1 MTRLSRYSTSRTCR
15 PRYQPQLLHT
25 VCGSRDAPQFGHS
38 EWGGVLSRMFADL
51 RERVAERLI
60 LRFGT
65 AMDWLLGDLEVER
78 PQGRPPGVEFFGSAV
93 ARGFVSIDTALRT
106 QARAVLAAERCGR

>member
-1 MTRLSRYSTSRTCR
+1 
-15 PRYQPQLLHT
+15 LLHT

-38 EWGGVLSRMFADL
+38 ECAGAAIRMFADL

-65 AMDWLLGDLEVER
+65 ANVR
-78 PQGRPPGVEFFGSAV
+78 S
-93 ARGFVSIDTALRT
+93 
-106 QARAVLAAERCGR
+106 

>member
-1 MTRLSRYSTSRTCR
+1 MTCR

-38 EWGGVLSRMFADL
+38 EWAEGVRRMFADL

-60 LRFGT
+60 FRFGT
-65 AMDWLLGDLEVER
+65 AIV
-78 PQGRPPGVEFFGSAV
+78 GS
-93 ARGFVSIDTALRT
+93 
-106 QARAVLAAERCGR
+106 